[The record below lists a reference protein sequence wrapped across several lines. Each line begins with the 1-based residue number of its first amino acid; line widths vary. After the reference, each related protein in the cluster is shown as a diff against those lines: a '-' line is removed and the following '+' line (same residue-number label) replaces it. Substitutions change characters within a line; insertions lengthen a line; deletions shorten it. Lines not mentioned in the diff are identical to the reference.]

1 MTLESLIEQAERD
14 NEARRV
20 LALELRAAWPVGTVI
35 IDESQRRWRV
45 DGWADDG
52 LAVLGGGCL
61 LRCLDV
67 DITRGCTAWELEA
80 ERRDGMWTVARQ
92 LPLVGVP

>member
-1 MTLESLIEQAERD
+1 MTLAEQIEQAERD

-20 LALELRAAWPVGTVI
+20 LALELRRAWPVGTVI
-35 IDESQRRWRV
+35 VDTSQRRWRV
-45 DGWADDG
+45 AAWAGDG

-67 DITRGCTAWELEA
+67 DVTRGCIAWELEA
-80 ERRDGMWTVARQ
+80 EWRDGMWQVARQ
-92 LPLVGVP
+92 LTLVDV

>member
-1 MTLESLIEQAERD
+1 MTLAEQIAQADRD

-20 LALELRAAWPVGTVI
+20 LAVELRRAWPAGTVI
-35 IDESQRRWRV
+35 VDTSRRRWRIEA
-45 DGWADDG
+45 WADDG

-92 LPLVGVP
+92 LTLVDV